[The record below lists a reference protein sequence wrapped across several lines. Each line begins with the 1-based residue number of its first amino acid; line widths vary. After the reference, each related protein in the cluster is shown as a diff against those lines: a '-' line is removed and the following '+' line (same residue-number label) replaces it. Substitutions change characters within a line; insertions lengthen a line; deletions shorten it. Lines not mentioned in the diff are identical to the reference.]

1 MKIAVAGAT
10 GTIGTKI
17 CTELEKRGHQVV
29 PLSRSTGVDASV
41 LESLTPALAGVDV
54 VIDALNHTVMN
65 RRKAEELFKLTAS
78 NIAQAAAENQV
89 KRIVCISI
97 AGVQDAAVCRGYGYY
112 SGKAVQENTYKA
124 SPVETVIIHSAQWFE
139 ILPTLVK
146 QVTFGP
152 VSVLPTMKMS
162 PLPAAPVAQLACD
175 IAEGQMNIPDSGVIS
190 IRGGGGGRLGGD
202 RPPRQPP
209 RGSGGTGPR
218 ARGGQLP
225 YLGSAIAKGGLIPD
239 PADRTDPTT
248 LNDWLTTE

>member
-1 MKIAVAGAT
+1 M
-10 GTIGTKI
+10 
-17 CTELEKRGHQVV
+17 
-29 PLSRSTGVDASV
+29 
-41 LESLTPALAGVDV
+41 
-54 VIDALNHTVMN
+54 
-65 RRKAEELFKLTAS
+65 
-78 NIAQAAAENQV
+78 
-89 KRIVCISI
+89 VCISI
-97 AGVQDAAVCRGYGYY
+97 AGVQDAAVGRGYGYY
-112 SGKAVQENTYKA
+112 RGKAVQENSYMA

-190 IRGGGGGRLGGD
+190 IRGAEE
-202 RPPRQPP
+202 
-209 RGSGGTGPR
+209 GTAAEFVKR
-218 ARGGQLP
+218 ILAARGEIGGKHPKLVWQLP

>member
-17 CTELEKRGHQVV
+17 C
-29 PLSRSTGVDASV
+29 TGVDASV

-190 IRGGGGGRLGGD
+190 IRGAEE
-202 RPPRQPP
+202 
-209 RGSGGTGPR
+209 GTAAEFVKR
-218 ARGGQLP
+218 ILAARGEIGGKHPKLVWQLP